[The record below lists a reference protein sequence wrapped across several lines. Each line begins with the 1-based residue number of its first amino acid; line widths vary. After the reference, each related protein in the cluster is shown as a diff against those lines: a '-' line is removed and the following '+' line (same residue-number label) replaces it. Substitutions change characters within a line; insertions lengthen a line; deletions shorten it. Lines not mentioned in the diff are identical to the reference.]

1 MIVTEF
7 DREDPSLKVQ
17 LADLLELT
25 WPDAYGG
32 NGTREVDQLLRKE
45 TIAIVALADDELIGF
60 AGAVPQYGQTGWE
73 LRIMVVRDSHRKQRI
88 GARLLTFIEDEV
100 AARGGLVLYLGAE
113 DNNHQTSLSERDL
126 FAHPLQDLKEIQNLN
141 HHPYEFYQKQGYQL
155 VGVIPDANGWQKPDI
170 LMAKRL
176 VVRPTDLER

>member
-32 NGTREVDQLLRKE
+32 NGAREVDQLLQKD
-45 TIAIVALADDELIGF
+45 TVAIAALVGDELIGF
-60 AGAVPQYGQTGWE
+60 ATALPQYGQTGWK
-73 LRIMVVRDSHRKQRI
+73 LRIMAVRDSHRKQRI
-88 GARLLTFIEDEV
+88 GARLMAFIEEEV
-100 AARGGLVLYLGAE
+100 ASRGGLVMYLGAA
-113 DNNHQTSLSERDL
+113 DNYHQTSLSEEDL
-126 FAHPLQDLKEIQNLN
+126 FVNPLQSLQEIENVN

-155 VGVIPDANGWQKPDI
+155 VGVIPDANGWQQPDI

-176 VVRPTDLER
+176 VKRPADL